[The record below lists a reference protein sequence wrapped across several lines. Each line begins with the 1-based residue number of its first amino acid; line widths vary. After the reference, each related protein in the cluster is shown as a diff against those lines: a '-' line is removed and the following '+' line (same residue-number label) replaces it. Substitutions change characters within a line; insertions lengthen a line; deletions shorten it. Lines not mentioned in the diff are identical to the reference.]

1 MFKEQRI
8 AQATLKAI
16 KPQRLPDLFDVFPA
30 CLRSLLPA
38 HAAFRCMS
46 SRDRERSTLLQAAEK
61 LAESPE
67 SLPGSGKTG
76 SGCTSNETR
85 WRGGDT
91 QWLSSR
97 AVSGLVALHQSLQCT
112 EGARTYR
119 HVHPQST
126 KSQSRSPAGVFE
138 SFECGCNKPRGE
150 SSGLALMP
158 LFVGF
163 FNSTFSCS
171 QCGAGGF
178 HFTGFVATLKL

>member
-1 MFKEQRI
+1 MPKASPTRLIQTKLVPRLLCAVTDWGTMGYACILQLFALMILFKEQRI

-16 KPQRLPDLFDVFPA
+16 KPQRLPDLFNVFPA
-30 CLRSLLPA
+30 CLLSLLPA

-76 SGCTSNETR
+76 SGCTSDDTR

-97 AVSGLVALHQSLQCT
+97 AVSGLLLCTRVCSVQKVRARIDTFILKARRAKVDHLQV
-112 EGARTYR
+112 RL
-119 HVHPQST
+119 
-126 KSQSRSPAGVFE
+126 SRLSVDAI
-138 SFECGCNKPRGE
+138 S
-150 SSGLALMP
+150 
-158 LFVGF
+158 
-163 FNSTFSCS
+163 
-171 QCGAGGF
+171 
-178 HFTGFVATLKL
+178 